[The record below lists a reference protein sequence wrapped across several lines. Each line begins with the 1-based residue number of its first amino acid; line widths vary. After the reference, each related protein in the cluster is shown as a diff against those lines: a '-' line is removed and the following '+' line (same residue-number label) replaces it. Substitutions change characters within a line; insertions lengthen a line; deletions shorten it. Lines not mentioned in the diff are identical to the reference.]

1 MYIKEIC
8 EGHAVHVQA
17 SDCSTSVVIAS
28 GEDYYNSIRYRF
40 LLRHKS
46 SPKSSLYVAKVGKGK
61 FFAKD
66 KRFINPEEAP
76 KYARM
81 IANRMFE
88 LF

>member
-1 MYIKEIC
+1 MYIKEIYA
-8 EGHAVHVQA
+8 GHAVHVLS

-40 LLRHKS
+40 LLYRRSK
-46 SPKSSLYVAKVGKGK
+46 LYVAKVGRGK
-61 FFAKD
+61 SYAKD
-66 KRFINPEEAP
+66 KKFIKPEEAP

>member
-1 MYIKEIC
+1 MYIKEIY
-8 EGHAVHVQA
+8 EGHAVHVQV
-17 SDCSTSVVIAS
+17 SDSSTSVVIAS

-40 LLRHKS
+40 LLFHKR
-46 SPKSSLYVAKVGKGK
+46 SLYVAKVGKGK

-66 KRFINPEEAP
+66 KKFIKPEEAP

>member
-1 MYIKEIC
+1 MYIKEIYK
-8 EGHAVHVQA
+8 GHAVHVQA

-40 LLRHKS
+40 LLFHKC
-46 SPKSSLYVAKVGKGK
+46 SLYVAKVGRGK
-61 FFAKD
+61 AFAKD
-66 KRFINPEEAP
+66 KRFIKPDEAP

>member
-1 MYIKEIC
+1 MYIKEIY
-8 EGHAVHVQA
+8 EGHAVRVEV

-40 LLRHKS
+40 LLHKG
-46 SPKSSLYVAKVGKGK
+46 SLYVAKVGKGK
-61 FFAKD
+61 CYAKD
-66 KRFINPEEAP
+66 KRFIKPEEAP
-76 KYARM
+76 KYATM

>member
-1 MYIKEIC
+1 MFIKEIC

-40 LLRHKS
+40 LLLHKRS
-46 SPKSSLYVAKVGKGK
+46 KRSLYVAKVGKGK

-66 KRFINPEEAP
+66 KKFIKPEEAP

>member
-8 EGHAVHVQA
+8 EGHAVHVQVT
-17 SDCSTSVVIAS
+17 DCSTSVVIAS

-40 LLRHKS
+40 LLHTG
-46 SPKSSLYVAKVGKGK
+46 SLYVAKVGKGK
-61 FFAKD
+61 IFAKD
-66 KRFINPEEAP
+66 KKFIEPEEAP

>member
-1 MYIKEIC
+1 MYIKEIYK
-8 EGHAVHVQA
+8 GHAVRVEV

-40 LLRHKS
+40 LLHKGT
-46 SPKSSLYVAKVGKGK
+46 LYVAKVGKGK
-61 FFAKD
+61 FYAKD
-66 KRFINPEEAP
+66 KKFIKPEKAP

-88 LF
+88 IF

>member
-40 LLRHKS
+40 LLLHKR
-46 SPKSSLYVAKVGKGK
+46 SLYVAKVGKGK
-61 FFAKD
+61 IFAKD
-66 KRFINPEEAP
+66 KRFIKPEEAP

>member
-1 MYIKEIC
+1 MCIKEIC
-8 EGHAVHVQA
+8 EGHAVRVES
-17 SDCSTSVVIAS
+17 SDCVTSVVIAS

-40 LLRHKS
+40 MLYRKR
-46 SPKSSLYVAKVGKGK
+46 SLYVAKVGKGK
-61 FFAKD
+61 SYAKD
-66 KRFINPEEAP
+66 KRFIKPEEAP